1 MTDGSIPTPRRVVIP
16 DEDRVRDDA
25 PETIAPQHRPALTAA
40 VLACAAL
47 ERDIRRSLQG
57 LNVKLEFMP
66 ASGLLIA
73 RIESDCPQIVIL
85 DLDISPQPDD
95 LARFA
100 RSLRPDVRIVSA
112 QWYWADREAPVFA
125 DAVVHKPPRRD
136 EWFPAIA
143 RMELSI
149 ANSSVTLI

>member
-1 MTDGSIPTPRRVVIP
+1 MKHPSLSRSDHA
-16 DEDRVRDDA
+16 DR
-25 PETIAPQHRPALTAA
+25 PEQAQATIAPQPASPLSAA
-40 VLACAAL
+40 VLAGAGL
-47 ERDIRRSLQG
+47 ERDIRRALEG
-57 LNVKLEFMP
+57 LNVRLEFTAM
-66 ASGLLIA
+66 SGVLIA
-73 RIESDCPQIVIL
+73 RIESACPQIVIL

-112 QWYWADREAPVFA
+112 QWYWSDRDAPTFA

-143 RMELSI
+143 RIELSV
-149 ANSSVTLI
+149 AN